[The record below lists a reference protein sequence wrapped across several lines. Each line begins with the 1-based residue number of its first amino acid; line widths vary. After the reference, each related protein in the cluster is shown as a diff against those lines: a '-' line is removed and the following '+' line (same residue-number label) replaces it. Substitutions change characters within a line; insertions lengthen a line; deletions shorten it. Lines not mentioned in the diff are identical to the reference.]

1 MTVTTGTF
9 TTGTVSGGRPGVDV
23 GRLAGGTVASGDRA
37 GDLAALCA
45 QRIFQPGPE
54 VYITGNPYRRPIGA
68 PGVGE
73 RDFSVPAT
81 EAEFLG
87 SGQLIA
93 GRVLCNAYES
103 DMILLPPAGL
113 GTAKA
118 DFDLFYGD
126 EVRRLRDSVRPGLER
141 YSYAFLD
148 DAVPVPAVRTFD
160 ELQEYFLAEVGG
172 AGAPAD
178 ASGSNPAVDLTAP
191 VGGTMRFI
199 TECRHPEEAAALHLI
214 QLALDALTEA
224 SAMARNL
231 GGSYGLE
238 QSELFKIFVDEF
250 GYGVY
255 GAKHSTIFKE
265 MLASVGLHTDV
276 HAYWNFYL
284 TSSLVGVNYFNWL
297 TEDHRG
303 VFRYMA
309 AVSYLEW
316 LFAQGFADTGAMLRA
331 VYGDRVDAAYCDE
344 HAHIDIH
351 HGRMTYE
358 NLLLGLA
365 RAHGDLVVPELVR
378 GIEDTKLLLR
388 LGDADFRAQV
398 SWADTLDEH
407 TAAGA
412 ALASAANDD
421 GVTAT
426 LRPDDPF
433 STGVHDSDRLVE
445 VTDGE
450 VDVHAWATD
459 RPHRLG
465 KGDVLL
471 VPRSRLHGLKAASA
485 QARVTVRTIERN
497 PHDD

>member
-1 MTVTTGTF
+1 MTITTTGRSTAF
-9 TTGTVSGGRPGVDV
+9 
-23 GRLAGGTVASGDRA
+23 AEY
-37 GDLAALCA
+37 CA

-54 VYITGNPYRRPIGA
+54 VFIEGNPFRRPIGP
-68 PGVGE
+68 PGTGD

-81 EAEFLG
+81 EAEFLS

-93 GRVLCNAYES
+93 GRALCNAYES
-103 DMILLPPAGL
+103 DMILLPAEGL
-113 GTAKA
+113 GPVKD

-126 EVRRLRDSVRPGLER
+126 EVRRLRDQVRPGLER
-141 YSYAFLD
+141 YAFSFLD
-148 DAVPVPAVRTFD
+148 DAVPVPAVRTLD
-160 ELQEYFLAEVGG
+160 ELQAYFLAEVGE

-178 ASGSNPAVDLTAP
+178 ASGNNPAVDAAAP
-191 VGGTMRFI
+191 VTGTMRAI

-231 GGSYGLE
+231 GGSYGAE
-238 QSELFKIFVDEF
+238 QSELFKIFLDEF

-265 MLASVGLHTDV
+265 MLASVGLRTDL

-303 VFRYMA
+303 MFRYMA
-309 AVSYLEW
+309 AVTYLEW

-331 VYGDRVDAAYCDE
+331 VYGDRVDAKYCDE

-365 RAHGDLVVPELVR
+365 RTHGELVIPELVR

-388 LGDADFRAQV
+388 LGDADFRAQIA
-398 SWADTLDEH
+398 WADTLDDH
-407 TAAGA
+407 TRAGA
-412 ALASAANDD
+412 SLASAGLDD
-421 GVTAT
+421 AESGT

-433 STGVHDSDRLVE
+433 STGVHDTDRLIE
-445 VTDGE
+445 VTAGE
-450 VDVHAWATD
+450 VDVYAWATEN
-459 RPHRLG
+459 PHRLG

-471 VPRSRLHGLKAASA
+471 VPRGRLHGLKAASPE
-485 QARVTVRTIERN
+485 ARVTARTAERTS
-497 PHDD
+497 HDG

>member
-1 MTVTTGTF
+1 MTITTGPITTGTTPAGMAATGMVTTGVAPAAD
-9 TTGTVSGGRPGVDV
+9 VS
-23 GRLAGGTVASGDRA
+23 AA
-37 GDLAALCA
+37 LAAYCE
-45 QRIFQPGPE
+45 QRIFQPTPD
-54 VYITGNPYRRPIGA
+54 VYITGNPFQRPIGP
-68 PGVGE
+68 PGAGA

-113 GTAKA
+113 ATAKA

-126 EVRRLRDSVRPGLER
+126 EVRRLRDVVRPGLER
-141 YSYAFLD
+141 YAFSFLD
-148 DAVPVPAVRTFD
+148 DAVPAPQVRTLE
-160 ELQEYFLAEVGG
+160 ELQEYFLTEVGA

-178 ASGSNPAVDLTAP
+178 ASSGNPAVDAGAP
-191 VGGTMRFI
+191 MAGTMRLI
-199 TECRHPEEAAALHLI
+199 AECGHPEEAAGLHLI

-231 GGSYGLE
+231 GGSYGVE
-238 QSELFKIFVDEF
+238 QSELFKIFNDEF

-265 MLASVGLHTDV
+265 MLASVGLRTDL

-284 TSSLVGVNYFNWL
+284 PSSLVGVNYFNWL

-303 VFRYMA
+303 MFRYMA
-309 AVSYLEW
+309 AVTYLEW
-316 LFAQGFADTGAMLRA
+316 LFAQGFADTGVMLRA
-331 VYGDRVDAAYCDE
+331 VYGDRVDAKYCDE
-344 HAHIDIH
+344 HAHIDVH

-365 RAHGDLVVPELVR
+365 RAHGEIVIPELVR

-388 LGDADFRAQV
+388 LGDEDFRAQIA
-398 SWADTLDEH
+398 WADALDTYTE
-407 TAAGA
+407 AGA
-412 ALASAANDD
+412 RLASAAGDD
-421 GVTAT
+421 AAVRT
-426 LRPDDPF
+426 LRPGDPF
-433 STGVHDSDRLVE
+433 STGVRDTDTLVE
-445 VTDGE
+445 VTGGE
-450 VDVHAWATD
+450 VEVHAWATEH
-459 RPHRLG
+459 PHRLG

-471 VPRSRLHGLKAASA
+471 VPKSRLHGLKAASGE
-485 QARVTVRTIERN
+485 ARVTVRTIERTSN
-497 PHDD
+497 DD

>member
-1 MTVTTGTF
+1 MTITTSER
-9 TTGTVSGGRPGVDV
+9 SG
-23 GRLAGGTVASGDRA
+23 A
-37 GDLAALCA
+37 LAAYCA

-54 VYITGNPYRRPIGA
+54 VYIAGNPFRRPIGP
-68 PGVGE
+68 PGAGD

-81 EAEFLG
+81 EAEFLSG
-87 SGQLIA
+87 GQLVA

-103 DMILLPPAGL
+103 DMILLPAEGL
-113 GTAKA
+113 AAAKD

-126 EVRRLRDSVRPGLER
+126 EVRRLRDLVRPDLER
-141 YSYAFLD
+141 YAFSFLD
-148 DAVPVPAVRTFD
+148 DAVPVPPVRTLD

-178 ASGSNPAVDLTAP
+178 ASGNNPAVDAAAP
-191 VGGTMRFI
+191 VTGTMRTI

-231 GGSYGLE
+231 GGSYGVE
-238 QSELFKIFVDEF
+238 QSELFKIFNDEF

-265 MLASVGLHTDV
+265 MLASVGLRTDV

-303 VFRYMA
+303 MFRYMA
-309 AVSYLEW
+309 AVTYLEW

-331 VYGDRVDAAYCDE
+331 VYGDRVDAKYCDE

-365 RAHGDLVVPELVR
+365 RTHGELVIPELVR

-388 LGDADFRAQV
+388 LGDADFRAQIA
-398 SWADTLDEH
+398 WADTLDDHAE
-407 TAAGA
+407 AGA
-412 ALASAANDD
+412 ALASSGLDD
-421 GVTAT
+421 AVTST
-426 LRPDDPF
+426 LRPDSPF
-433 STGVHDSDRLVE
+433 CTGVYETDRLVE
-445 VTDGE
+445 VTAGE
-450 VDVHAWATD
+450 VDVYAWATEH
-459 RPHRLG
+459 PHRLG
-465 KGDVLL
+465 AGDVLL
-471 VPRSRLHGLKAASA
+471 VPRNRLHGLKAASPE
-485 QARVTVRTIERN
+485 ARVTVRTIERTS
-497 PHDD
+497 HDG

>member
-1 MTVTTGTF
+1 M
-9 TTGTVSGGRPGVDV
+9 
-23 GRLAGGTVASGDRA
+23 LAGASEA
-37 GDLAALCA
+37 LAAYCG

-54 VYITGNPYRRPIGA
+54 VFIDGNPFKRPIGP
-68 PGVGE
+68 PGAGD

-81 EAEFLG
+81 EAEFLSG
-87 SGQLIA
+87 GQLIA

-103 DMILLPPAGL
+103 DMILLPAAGL
-113 GTAKA
+113 ASAKD

-126 EVRRLRDSVRPGLER
+126 EVRRLRDIVRPDLER
-141 YSYAFLD
+141 YAFSFLD
-148 DAVPVPAVRTFD
+148 DAAPVPPVKTLD

-178 ASGSNPAVDLTAP
+178 ASGNNPAVDAAAP
-191 VGGTMRFI
+191 VTGTMRAI
-199 TECRHPEEAAALHLI
+199 TECRHAEEAAALHLI

-231 GGSYGLE
+231 GGSYGVE
-238 QSELFKIFVDEF
+238 QSELFKIFNDEF

-265 MLASVGLHTDV
+265 MLASVGMRTDL

-303 VFRYMA
+303 MFRYMA
-309 AVSYLEW
+309 AVTYLEW

-331 VYGDRVDAAYCDE
+331 VYGDRVNAKYCDE
-344 HAHIDIH
+344 HAHIDVH

-365 RAHGDLVVPELVR
+365 RTHGELVIPELVR

-388 LGDADFRAQV
+388 LGDADFRAQIA
-398 SWADTLDEH
+398 WADRLGEH
-407 TAAGA
+407 TEAGA
-412 ALASAANDD
+412 ALASSGLDD
-421 GVTAT
+421 GVTGT
-426 LRPDDPF
+426 LRPDSPF
-433 STGVHDSDRLVE
+433 CTVVHDTDRLIE
-445 VTDGE
+445 VASGE
-450 VDVHAWATD
+450 VDVYAWATEH
-459 RPHRLG
+459 PHRLG
-465 KGDVLL
+465 TRDVLL
-471 VPRSRLHGLKAASA
+471 VPRHRLHGLKAASA
-485 QARVTVRTIERN
+485 EARVTVRTVERT
-497 PHDD
+497 PDHV

>member
-1 MTVTTGTF
+1 MTIITSER
-9 TTGTVSGGRPGVDV
+9 SG
-23 GRLAGGTVASGDRA
+23 A
-37 GDLAALCA
+37 LAAYCA

-54 VYITGNPYRRPIGA
+54 VYITGNPFRRPIGP
-68 PGVGE
+68 PGAGD

-87 SGQLIA
+87 AGQLVA

-103 DMILLPPAGL
+103 DMILLPPEGL
-113 GTAKA
+113 AAAKD

-126 EVRRLRDSVRPGLER
+126 EVRRLRDTVRPDLER
-141 YSYAFLD
+141 YAFSFLD
-148 DAVPVPAVRTFD
+148 DAVTVPPVRTLD

-178 ASGSNPAVDLTAP
+178 ASGNNPAVDAAAP
-191 VGGTMRFI
+191 VTGTMRAI

-231 GGSYGLE
+231 GGSYGVE
-238 QSELFKIFVDEF
+238 QSELFKIFNDEF

-265 MLASVGLHTDV
+265 MLASVGLRTDV

-303 VFRYMA
+303 MFRYMA
-309 AVSYLEW
+309 AVTYLEW
-316 LFAQGFADTGAMLRA
+316 LFAQGFADTGVMLRA
-331 VYGDRVDAAYCDE
+331 VYGDRVDAKYCDE

-365 RAHGDLVVPELVR
+365 RTHGELVIPELVR

-388 LGDADFRAQV
+388 LGDADFRAQIA
-398 SWADTLDEH
+398 WADTLDDHAE
-407 TAAGA
+407 AGA
-412 ALASAANDD
+412 ALASSGLDD
-421 GVTAT
+421 AVTST
-426 LRPDDPF
+426 LRPDSPF
-433 STGVHDSDRLVE
+433 CTGVYETDRLVE
-445 VTDGE
+445 VTAGE
-450 VDVHAWATD
+450 VDVHAWATEN
-459 RPHRLG
+459 PHRLG
-465 KGDVLL
+465 AGDVLL
-471 VPRSRLHGLKAASA
+471 VPRNRLHGLKAASPE
-485 QARVTVRTIERN
+485 ARVTVRTVERTS
-497 PHDD
+497 HDG